1 MKLSKQERIAVLVI
15 AVVILLGLGIFL
27 FIVPKFEAIGTSSVS
42 LLNKQVELQTDID
55 RADQRVHSVLQGQRR
70 EHRC

>member
-27 FIVPKFEAIGTSSVS
+27 FIVPKFEAIGTSSAS
-42 LLNKQVELQTDID
+42 LLNKQVELQTD
-55 RADQRVHSVLQGQRR
+55 RQ
-70 EHRC
+70 

>member
-27 FIVPKFEAIGTSSVS
+27 FIVPKFEAS
-42 LLNKQVELQTDID
+42 
-55 RADQRVHSVLQGQRR
+55 A
-70 EHRC
+70 

>member
-27 FIVPKFEAIGTSSVS
+27 FIVPKVEAICTASAS
-42 LLNKQVELQTDID
+42 LLN
-55 RADQRVHSVLQGQRR
+55 
-70 EHRC
+70 